1 MRKPTILAAVAGVLS
16 LSVGLVGCS
25 SSSSGSA
32 TADNTYGL
40 IKAGT
45 ITMCGDSPF
54 PPFEEDDP
62 SSPIG
67 YSGFDVDI
75 MSAIATNLGL
85 KFAFVD
91 QDFNIIQSGAA
102 LASKQCDIAGSALTI
117 TDERKQ
123 NLDFSDPYYDS
134 LQSLLVPASS
144 GITSL
149 DQLAGKKIGVQSG
162 TTGETY
168 ANANKP
174 DGVTIVSFPSD
185 AEEWSALQA
194 GQVDA
199 LLQDLPVNQVHTQDD
214 SSYVIAD
221 TYQTNEQY
229 GFAVAKGQDAALL
242 AAVNN
247 QLTQIKSNGTY
258 QTIYDKYFSDSPAPS
273 DSPSA

>member
-174 DGVTIVSFPSD
+174 DGATIVSFPSD